1 MKRLL
6 LLTIMAAL
14 CLCPMDAQKQKRSGK
29 RPAKESTEAKAERL
43 FNEAE
48 DFYFGTDKVFMNR
61 EKAAELYRQ
70 SAELGYPPAM
80 ERLGYGYLNGDMGLA
95 KDGEQCV
102 FWFRKAAEKNNCDAQ
117 HGLAI
122 CYADGFGVPVD
133 SVQSIYW
140 LEIAAENG
148 NSASQYCL
156 GMEYCPRRTPIKA
169 SLRKAGYRYDADKA
183 IYWLKKAAEQEYRD
197 AFWELSNLYHNL
209 GQYEESVQWGFKAAE
224 RKDPYALLVCGSLC
238 YNGKDGFPQDRDRSF
253 EYLSYLANNPELLKD
268 DEWRADT
275 YYYLAWCYFK
285 GYGTEENDKL
295 AFKYFS
301 LVPVECYERL
311 CDCPIMLGGFYEGA
325 IDGAPYKDVQKAIE
339 YYKIAMSYNNLEGY
353 YCYAVALYDGAE
365 GKNKRKEGLKMLRE
379 LARNGMEPAIKYLNC
394 IGQKY

>member
-122 CYADGFGVPVD
+122 CYADGFGVP
-133 SVQSIYW
+133 
-140 LEIAAENG
+140 
-148 NSASQYCL
+148 
-156 GMEYCPRRTPIKA
+156 R
-169 SLRKAGYRYDADKA
+169 
-183 IYWLKKAAEQEYRD
+183 
-197 AFWELSNLYHNL
+197 
-209 GQYEESVQWGFKAAE
+209 
-224 RKDPYALLVCGSLC
+224 DPYNLFIGS
-238 YNGKDGFPQDRDRSF
+238 K
-253 EYLSYLANNPELLKD
+253 
-268 DEWRADT
+268 
-275 YYYLAWCYFK
+275 
-285 GYGTEENDKL
+285 
-295 AFKYFS
+295 
-301 LVPVECYERL
+301 
-311 CDCPIMLGGFYEGA
+311 
-325 IDGAPYKDVQKAIE
+325 
-339 YYKIAMSYNNLEGY
+339 
-353 YCYAVALYDGAE
+353 
-365 GKNKRKEGLKMLRE
+365 
-379 LARNGMEPAIKYLNC
+379 
-394 IGQKY
+394 

>member
-29 RPAKESTEAKAERL
+29 RPAKESTEAKAERI

-80 ERLGYGYLNGDMGLA
+80 YWLGYAYLKGVVMA
-95 KDGEQCV
+95 KDGEKCA
-102 FWFRKAAEKNNCDAQ
+102 FWFRKAAEANNADAQ
-117 HGLAI
+117 YGLAA
-122 CYADGFGVPVD
+122 CYSDGIGVPVD
-133 SVQSIYW
+133 SVQSVYW
-140 LEIAAENG
+140 LEKSAENG
-148 NSASQYCL
+148 NAAAQCGL
-156 GMEYCPRRTPIKA
+156 GVMYNP
-169 SLRKAGYRYDADKA
+169 SLGQITTSLKRAGYRYDKDKA
-183 IYWLKKAAEQEYRD
+183 IYWLKKAAEQEYSS
-197 AFWELSNLYHNL
+197 AFWELANIYHEFKQN
-209 GQYEESVQWGFKAAE
+209 EDCVHWSFKAADE
-224 RKDPYALLVCGSLC
+224 KIPEALYVCGLSC
-238 YNGKDGFPQDRDRSF
+238 YDGEDGFPKDRDKAF
-253 EYLSYLANNPELLKD
+253 KYLSYLANNPDILK